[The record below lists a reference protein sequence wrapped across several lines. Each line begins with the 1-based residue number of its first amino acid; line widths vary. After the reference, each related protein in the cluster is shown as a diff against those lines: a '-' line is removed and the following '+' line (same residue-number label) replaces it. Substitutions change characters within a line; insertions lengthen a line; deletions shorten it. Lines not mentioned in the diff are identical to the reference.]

1 MLCRESYAHTQS
13 VVHLG
18 PGLRSLHL
26 HDAQVRGEFEVCK
39 GKPLVT
45 ICGRLLVP
53 LGNEAARGRR
63 LQFALDS
70 IPSKSNYD
78 VPMANSLSGS
88 VG

>member
-1 MLCRESYAHTQS
+1 MLC
-13 VVHLG
+13 
-18 PGLRSLHL
+18 L

-39 GKPLVT
+39 GKALGDDLWQTFGV
-45 ICGRLLVP
+45 

-78 VPMANSLSGS
+78 EPMANSLSGS